1 MRNRTAARIRAV
13 MFTAL
18 ALSLSQLGDRPI
30 RSVLRKSLLLTVVVF
45 ALLGG
50 VTWWGVNRL
59 LEGWTYNGSLAA
71 AAALVISVLAMWLM
85 FRAVAIAIV
94 GLYADTIVAAVESR
108 HYPRALATAHDVP
121 MAQSMRMGLA
131 SAGRFVGINL
141 LLVAAYLVLLATG
154 IGTAALFLAVN
165 AWLLGRDLS
174 DMVAA
179 RHMSPAEM
187 PAWRRQTMARRFL
200 LGLAVTGLFL
210 IPFLNILA
218 PVLGAAMATH
228 FYHRSHR

>member
-1 MRNRTAARIRAV
+1 

-18 ALSLSQLGDRPI
+18 ALSLAQLGDRAI
-30 RSVLRKSLLLTVVVF
+30 LSVLRKSLLLTLAVF
-45 ALLGG
+45 ILLGG
-50 VTWWGVNRL
+50 AIWWGVNRL

-71 AAALVISVLAMWLM
+71 AAALIVSVLALWLT

-108 HYPRALATAHDVP
+108 HYPRALATARDVP
-121 MAQSMRMGLA
+121 MAQSVRMGLG
-131 SAGRFVGINL
+131 SAARFVGVNL
-141 LLVAAYLVLLATG
+141 LLLPAYLALMVTG

-165 AWLLGRDLS
+165 AWLLGRDLG
-174 DMVAA
+174 DMVAV
-179 RHMSPAEM
+179 RHLSPAEL
-187 PAWRRQTMARRFL
+187 PEWRRRTMARRFL

-210 IPFLNILA
+210 VPVLNILA

-228 FYHRSHR
+228 YYHRSRR